1 MVGRQKPKRLRSMG
15 PIWSEDN
22 HFDSNHVICIYM
34 AMVVL
39 QLYHM
44 TLLYVCISIY
54 IYMNDKYIYIY
65 MYMYIHVL
73 LCTRYHHNTFYER
86 LYSLYHYILQYLLYY
101 MILHGTKTIL

>member
-15 PIWSEDN
+15 PIWSKAKDY

-44 TLLYVCISIY
+44 TLLYVC
-54 IYMNDKYIYIY
+54 MTN
-65 MYMYIHVL
+65 
-73 LCTRYHHNTFYER
+73 
-86 LYSLYHYILQYLLYY
+86 
-101 MILHGTKTIL
+101 